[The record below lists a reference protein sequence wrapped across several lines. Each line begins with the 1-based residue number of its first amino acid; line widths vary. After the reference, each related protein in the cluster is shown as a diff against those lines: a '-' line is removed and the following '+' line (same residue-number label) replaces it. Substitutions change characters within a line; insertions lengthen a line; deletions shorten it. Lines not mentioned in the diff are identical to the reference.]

1 MISIQNILVPVDLTQ
16 AAVHAAQYAA
26 ALAQAHQARLF
37 VLHVKAP
44 YPVHGRIAGGA
55 LEHVQNQRMRKEQ
68 TELSELIPD
77 SNKDSIWVTDI
88 QVTGS
93 PRARVIIEKALEL
106 DVDLIV
112 MPVQQPQRWMRFFKE
127 NVIQQVIQKAPCSVF
142 VVRRRQ
148 NPSDPS
154 HMKPP

>member
-16 AAVHAAQYAA
+16 AAVHAAHYAA

-68 TELSELIPD
+68 TELSELIPA
-77 SNKDSIWVTDI
+77 SIRDTIAVEDI
-88 QVTGS
+88 PPKLSCVVSAHYLAHQLIVS
-93 PRARVIIEKALEL
+93 PRGI
-106 DVDLIV
+106 
-112 MPVQQPQRWMRFFKE
+112 
-127 NVIQQVIQKAPCSVF
+127 
-142 VVRRRQ
+142 
-148 NPSDPS
+148 
-154 HMKPP
+154 

>member
-16 AAVHAAQYAA
+16 AAVHAAHYAA

-77 SNKDSIWVTDI
+77 SIKDSISVTDI
-88 QVTGS
+88 QVTGT

-112 MPVQQPQRWMRFFKE
+112 MPVQKPQRWMRFFKE
-127 NVIQQVIQKAPCSVF
+127 NVIQRVIQDAPCSVF
-142 VVRRRQ
+142 VVRRPQ
-148 NPSDPS
+148 DPSDRS
-154 HMKPP
+154 NRGL